1 MVFQFLKCW
10 FYSYFRQIGKVV
22 LYDNGPSPDLS
33 QELRLTEATGG
44 LHSIAFGQ
52 DRIPSRMWIYGIS

>member
-1 MVFQFLKCW
+1 MV
-10 FYSYFRQIGKVV
+10 V
-22 LYDNGPSPDLS
+22 YDNGPSPDLS